1 MEQEQQ
7 QQHRTIKTT
16 VKRIPAT
23 NPAAPKKKKRTFD
36 SIENEQEQPS
46 TSTIEQPIPHHHK
59 QSHQQ
64 QLILNQFNHQHHH
77 VQPQNQA
84 GIQLNNMLP
93 SEEDFPMIRC
103 GWNNCRQG
111 FWILEDL
118 INHLVGENGH
128 VPPDPSAPRGQKC
141 PCEWTG
147 CPKQGK
153 PQGSRM
159 ALLVH
164 LRSHTGEKPF
174 SCHKPECDKTFSR
187 TDALAKHVR
196 VSHGEILP
204 NLRTSTSGVKT
215 GSNAHKGAR
224 TIKGENES
232 EGGGGGGEEEGME
245 ESQLVVAGELP
256 QQQQQ
261 QQATGVLEK
270 DLLEIIN
277 DQGKCFNEPV
287 DADLRTEEERK
298 TLEQLRFKY
307 PSVEFTFLEF
317 VILKAQ
323 IKFALGER
331 EILKSELKLIQL
343 KEESLKKEK
352 DEYLDEIIKH
362 EIGPESSEL
371 WRPTID
377 GLQALPNSNPAP
389 SYTLH
394 QAHQAHHHQQQ
405 QQQQQQLHPQP
416 HHHHHQQQQQPP
428 PQ

>member
-1 MEQEQQ
+1 
-7 QQHRTIKTT
+7 
-16 VKRIPAT
+16 
-23 NPAAPKKKKRTFD
+23 
-36 SIENEQEQPS
+36 
-46 TSTIEQPIPHHHK
+46 
-59 QSHQQ
+59 
-64 QLILNQFNHQHHH
+64 
-77 VQPQNQA
+77 
-84 GIQLNNMLP
+84 
-93 SEEDFPMIRC
+93 
-103 GWNNCRQG
+103 
-111 FWILEDL
+111 
-118 INHLVGENGH
+118 
-128 VPPDPSAPRGQKC
+128 
-141 PCEWTG
+141 
-147 CPKQGK
+147 
-153 PQGSRM
+153 M

-204 NLRTSTSGVKT
+204 NLRTSTSGVKA

-352 DEYLDEIIKH
+352 DEYLDEIMKH

-394 QAHQAHHHQQQ
+394 QAHQTHHHHQ